1 MIYNVVATPEFEKE
15 LKFLAKR
22 HASLKNDL
30 QALLDLLK
38 ENPNQ
43 GTSLGNSTY
52 KIRLA
57 ITSKGR
63 GKSGGGRVITHV
75 FVQAEF
81 VLLLSI
87 YDKSN
92 QATITDAEI
101 RKRIDVY
108 LKNL

>member
-1 MIYNVVATPEFEKE
+1 MSYKIVATLDFEKE

-30 QALLDLLK
+30 QGLIDSLK
-38 ENPNQ
+38 ANPNQ
-43 GTSLGNSTY
+43 GTSIGNNTY
-52 KIRLA
+52 KIRVA

-75 FVQAEF
+75 HVQAEF

-87 YDKSN
+87 YDKSD
-92 QATITDAEI
+92 QATITNAEI
-101 RKRIDVY
+101 KKRIETY
-108 LKNL
+108 LKSL